1 MIQKDKTSQMSGK
14 TGLFRG
20 YNQKMALFFD
30 CKYVIWKS
38 RNVHSGRHEMQLAK
52 GTGHLH

>member
-1 MIQKDKTSQMSGK
+1 MGEMRQMFGK

-52 GTGHLH
+52 GIVMQEND